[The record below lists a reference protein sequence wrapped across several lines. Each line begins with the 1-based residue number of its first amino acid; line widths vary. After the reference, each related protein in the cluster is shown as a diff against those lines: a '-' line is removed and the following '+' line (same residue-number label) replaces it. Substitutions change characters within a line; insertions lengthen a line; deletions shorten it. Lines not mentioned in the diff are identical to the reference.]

1 MITITSKISYTDTRE
16 NMEFWAKA
24 EGVFPR
30 VPANAIDAPVIWGDY
45 RDDVTDE
52 ELGEVIKN
60 YFNSFIQERMTQ
72 PIKQEVEQVAERQIR
87 AEAEALKEDLQEQKV
102 AEVLSR
108 LTIE

>member
-1 MITITSKISYTDTRE
+1 MITINRNISYTDTRE
-16 NMEFWAKA
+16 NMEFWARAKGWTPETVLA
-24 EGVFPR
+24 RHPM
-30 VPANAIDAPVIWGDY
+30 
-45 RDDVTDE
+45 TDE
-52 ELGEVIKN
+52 PTEVIQNDLAEFINN
-60 YFNSFIQERMTQ
+60 YFDTLIERELTE